1 MKRILVAFV
10 MVAVCGCTSY
20 RFTGSVDG
28 ASMANG
34 VKTKGKYRICKLSFD
49 VKRGLNQQIRDS
61 QGDSP
66 FAMPDPWS
74 SPQVASAS
82 REACLIEMIHATHPD
97 VFSSVST
104 AIPLEIK
111 VQGGRE
117 NKDYGW
123 SVLCPYLITLGIAPA
138 FFETRSE
145 CNAEVRIVDGQMLD
159 PAVGLSFCSNMRM
172 TAFSPFGL
180 IEYEDRMSGVQ
191 SQAVGSGVAAWPH
204 GNAEVLKQLQKVF
217 SSTLAD
223 AVLRAIIKHEA
234 ACKQ

>member
-34 VKTKGKYRICKLSFD
+34 VKTKGKYRIYKLSFD

-74 SPQVASAS
+74 LPQVASAS

-117 NKDYGW
+117 NKDHR
-123 SVLCPYLITLGIAPA
+123 
-138 FFETRSE
+138 RSLRRE
-145 CNAEVRIVDGQMLD
+145 VNAM
-159 PAVGLSFCSNMRM
+159 P
-172 TAFSPFGL
+172 
-180 IEYEDRMSGVQ
+180 
-191 SQAVGSGVAAWPH
+191 
-204 GNAEVLKQLQKVF
+204 
-217 SSTLAD
+217 TLAD

>member
-1 MKRILVAFV
+1 MAHSLGVLSIGILQPPLKHRWELRPFFSREVNRKPKGKEDCWMKRILVAFV

-34 VKTKGKYRICKLSFD
+34 VKTKGKYRIYKLSFD

-61 QGDSP
+61 QGDGP

-74 SPQVASAS
+74 LPQVASAS

-123 SVLCPYLITLGIAPA
+123 SVLLSRPVIDLHSISSRRVYGEGQEAVFA
-138 FFETRSE
+138 GFK
-145 CNAEVRIVDGQMLD
+145 AEDHGGNPRWQVDK
-159 PAVGLSFCSNMRM
+159 R
-172 TAFSPFGL
+172 
-180 IEYEDRMSGVQ
+180 
-191 SQAVGSGVAAWPH
+191 VAS
-204 GNAEVLKQLQKVF
+204 L
-217 SSTLAD
+217 
-223 AVLRAIIKHEA
+223 
-234 ACKQ
+234 

>member
-1 MKRILVAFV
+1 MKRILGAFV
-10 MVAVCGCTSY
+10 LVAVCGCTSY

-28 ASMANG
+28 ASMANE
-34 VKTKGKYRICKLSFD
+34 VQAKRKYRICKLSFD

-74 SPQVASAS
+74 LPQVASAS
-82 REACLIEMIHATHPD
+82 REAYLIEMIHAARPEI
-97 VFSSVST
+97 FSVALT

-123 SVLCPYLITLGIAPA
+123 SILCPYLITLGIAPA
-138 FFETRSE
+138 FLETRSE
-145 CNAEVRIVDGQMLD
+145 CNAEVKIVDGQILD
-159 PAVGLSFCSNMRM
+159 SVVGLSFCSNMRM

-204 GNAEVLKQLQKVF
+204 GNDEVLKQLQRVF
-217 SSTLAD
+217 SETLAD
-223 AVLRAIIKHEA
+223 AIVRAIVRHEA
-234 ACKQ
+234 EGN